1 MKEGERPLLPSSKI
15 KLCSTHFIRYT
26 INLHYKCANTFYTPH
41 YKFYTIPCILYSL
54 YIPHRTQHI
63 VHTTLYIPH
72 STQHTLH
79 TIHSTQYPTHCT
91 QYTFNTVPNTL
102 NTIYSTQY
110 LTHCRLY
117 IQHSIQ
123 RS

>member
-41 YKFYTIPCILYSL
+41 FKFYTIPCILYSL

-72 STQHTLH
+72 STQPTFYTLFIQH
-79 TIHSTQYPTHCT
+79 STQHIARSIHSTQYPTHCT
-91 QYTFNTVPNTL
+91 
-102 NTIYSTQY
+102 
-110 LTHCRLY
+110 LY
-117 IQHSIQ
+117 IQHSTQHIVHIIH
-123 RS
+123 SI